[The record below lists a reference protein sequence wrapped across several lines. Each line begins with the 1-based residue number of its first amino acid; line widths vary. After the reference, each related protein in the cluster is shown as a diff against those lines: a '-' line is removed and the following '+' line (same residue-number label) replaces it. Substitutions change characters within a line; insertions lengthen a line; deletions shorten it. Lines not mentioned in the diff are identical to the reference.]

1 MKSCALIAVLLALSL
16 GHYQGA
22 EVAEPVAVEGRSVSS
37 EIVELLEVFRD
48 LLETGYGPM
57 PKLAPAEIKHQPF
70 QFSTGEFSANG
81 EINDFVLEGL
91 NGFEVIIMNV
101 DLIRSRVDFELNF
114 GSINFT
120 TLYQADV
127 GSGYRMKREGG
138 AYMAL
143 EDFNLKG
150 RISYSLGVISKQ
162 MKVKS
167 ILVYPS
173 VGNVASEIENLSQY
187 RIFNRKLNE
196 VVEEFITLTVN
207 ENTDFVAN
215 WLNEMVTPLCND
227 LIGDRSLSDLIA
239 IITGAKK

>member
-16 GHYQGA
+16 GHCQGA